1 MDILSLPT
9 NTTFIMAESSAFFEA
24 YRHVLEGLQE
34 MMVKKRV
41 FFYNNIATFC
51 KSLC

>member
-34 MMVKKRV
+34 MMVNACRHLFIFV
-41 FFYNNIATFC
+41 IV
-51 KSLC
+51 